1 MLYGFKYDSPVGQL
15 SLIKENEKLISIS
28 FLDNS
33 LPGPQSAKGKNFK
46 EIIRQLNEYFFEGRR
61 KFEIEYDL
69 CSSVFGSMV
78 YAEMLNIPY
87 GESIT
92 YSDLASKVNKPK
104 AYRAVGSACGRNPLP
119 IIIPCH
125 RVKSKSGLGG
135 FTGGLH
141 IKRFLLQLESN

>member
-1 MLYGFKYDSPVGQL
+1 
-15 SLIKENEKLISIS
+15 
-28 FLDNS
+28 
-33 LPGPQSAKGKNFK
+33 
-46 EIIRQLNEYFFEGRR
+46 
-61 KFEIEYDL
+61 
-69 CSSVFGSMV
+69 
-78 YAEMLNIPY
+78 MLNIPY